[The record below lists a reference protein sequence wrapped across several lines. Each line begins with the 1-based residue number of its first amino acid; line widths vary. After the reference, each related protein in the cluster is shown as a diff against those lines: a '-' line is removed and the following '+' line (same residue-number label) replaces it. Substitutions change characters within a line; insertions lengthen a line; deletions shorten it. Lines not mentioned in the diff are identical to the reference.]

1 MRAAQYYL
9 FIEDYSQSWKNLQ
22 KAKELFLSKKEVQ
35 KNVEEYYEVLQ
46 KYYTET
52 KQFKKALETLDYI
65 IATFNPNG
73 RYKVE
78 AMRRR
83 ASIYYEM
90 GDNSKSAQYYQEY
103 YALNDSI
110 QITNEDIAAGE
121 FAAMLGVERLNL
133 EKASCNNKY
142 NSAIW

>member
-65 IATFNPNG
+65 IATFNPN
-73 RYKVE
+73 V
-78 AMRRR
+78 
-83 ASIYYEM
+83 SP
-90 GDNSKSAQYYQEY
+90 
-103 YALNDSI
+103 
-110 QITNEDIAAGE
+110 
-121 FAAMLGVERLNL
+121 AAM
-133 EKASCNNKY
+133 K
-142 NSAIW
+142 